1 MSRFTPGREKCG
13 LPLPRGYGP
22 ASVEPPSQAMTCGL
36 SETPRAKDDSIK
48 PEPIWPDADNTLISV
63 MSGSPLP
70 ALISFSAQLLQG
82 LVHEARLDRGV
93 QIRLSLDSARLAIDR
108 QQLLEILALEPTI
121 VGPGADP
128 GGKPLPDRAQRVVA
142 DIGGA
147 GHSGVFAVA
156 ASEIGIISVGPA
168 E

>member
-1 MSRFTPGREKCG
+1 
-13 LPLPRGYGP
+13 
-22 ASVEPPSQAMTCGL
+22 MTCGL

-93 QIRLSLDSARLAIDR
+93 QHRLSLDSARLAIDR

-121 VGPGADP
+121 VGPGADL
-128 GGKPLPDRAQRVVA
+128 GGQPPPDRAQRVVA

-147 GHSGVFAVA
+147 GAPGGFAGGASGKRKNN
-156 ASEIGIISVGPA
+156 GC
-168 E
+168 